1 MIIKSKVSASG
12 HTSGGFTLIEIIAAL
27 IILGILAAV
36 AVPRFTNLMEDAAQ
50 KSVAAVKSELQARA
64 SQYFSEYLLDP
75 SDAAKAANNAQTL
88 AAWAAEDV
96 GADFTL
102 GSAGGNI
109 TVVTQSS
116 STVFTIQFVSV
127 GVSAT
132 DSTGSPAIFGDIG
145 P

>member
-1 MIIKSKVSASG
+1 M
-12 HTSGGFTLIEIIAAL
+12 HNHYNRQQGFTLIEIIAVL

-50 KSVAAVKSELQARA
+50 KSVAGVKAELQSRA
-64 SQYFSEYLLDP
+64 SNYFAQYLLDP
-75 SDAAKAANNAQTL
+75 SDAAKAALNSQNQ

-102 GSAGGNI
+102 GSAGSDI
-109 TVVTQSS
+109 TVVTESS
-116 STVFTIQFVSV
+116 STVFTIAFTSV

-132 DSTGSPAIFGDIG
+132 NSTGSAAVFGAIG